1 MQQQQESRH
10 SSNTHCI
17 RNEFHSDSLSG
28 MQSALLCSA
37 VSRRGSIP
45 AFFSPYRSFSVLWSA
60 RCADMRQGTLQ
71 ELWHAA
77 PPGRLSPWQQAF
89 AMGLREASKE
99 IYGGHVCVTWIASK
113 LRTVNAA
120 GDGYSRQS
128 PSPSAVSQLFDRVG
142 ALEGWFP
149 RKVVGA
155 KRGAKPALTEA
166 KRARI
171 ASSAMSQKAE
181 GQEPSAAVTVHRC
194 LAATLNPHTQKP
206 FSDKVI
212 RGVFCKDCFDFVAA
226 HPWKLQ
232 MPLQKVFL
240 PADVKAHRLAMCR
253 QILEAEAHGS
263 DAAWW
268 SRNVV
273 WIDPCASIL
282 PRSQRQYEKMRRAQL
297 GNKKRFISDDARMYS
312 RNLRAPPQATKQCG

>member
-128 PSPSAVSQLFDRVG
+128 PSPSAVSQLFDRVVALG
-142 ALEGWFP
+142 AGSQ
-149 RKVVGA
+149 
-155 KRGAKPALTEA
+155 
-166 KRARI
+166 AR
-171 ASSAMSQKAE
+171 SSAPNAARSL
-181 GQEPSAAVTVHRC
+181 PSPRPSE
-194 LAATLNPHTQKP
+194 LA
-206 FSDKVI
+206 
-212 RGVFCKDCFDFVAA
+212 
-226 HPWKLQ
+226 
-232 MPLQKVFL
+232 
-240 PADVKAHRLAMCR
+240 
-253 QILEAEAHGS
+253 
-263 DAAWW
+263 
-268 SRNVV
+268 
-273 WIDPCASIL
+273 
-282 PRSQRQYEKMRRAQL
+282 
-297 GNKKRFISDDARMYS
+297 
-312 RNLRAPPQATKQCG
+312 